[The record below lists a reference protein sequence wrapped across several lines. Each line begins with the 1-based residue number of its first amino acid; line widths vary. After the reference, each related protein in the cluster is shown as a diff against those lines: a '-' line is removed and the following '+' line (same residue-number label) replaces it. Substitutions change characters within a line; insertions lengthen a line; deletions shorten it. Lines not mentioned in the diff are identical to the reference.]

1 MARMR
6 RRRAVLV
13 TGLAALLAILVG
25 VVVYAQVIDPGDKG
39 DTSTGLVTPT
49 LAAPVARTFD
59 ILPDRSQIDFVT
71 EVRGVPVEGVFPVKT
86 GTITLEPAGDA
97 LRVHVYLEIDVDGVT
112 TSALAAPVL
121 RGAMKTGDYP
131 VAFYVADSREPVP
144 VTEEEITFLLDGEL
158 DVHNVAAPHSMTV
171 RAQLVGGD
179 LWAVATADL
188 DLANHEVEFPPMIG
202 NSTIQLTARLEAVES
217 QASP

>member
-6 RRRAVLV
+6 HRRAALV
-13 TGLAALLAILVG
+13 AGIAALVMILAG

-49 LAAPVARTFD
+49 LAAQSARTFD
-59 ILPDRSQIDFVT
+59 ILPDRSQVDFVT
-71 EVRGVPVEGVFPVKT
+71 EVRGVPVEGVFPVEA
-86 GTITLEPAGDA
+86 GTITLEPEGEA
-97 LRVHVYLEIDVDGVT
+97 LRVHVYLEIDVDAVS
-112 TSALAAPVL
+112 TSALVTPVL

-131 VAFYVADSREPVP
+131 IAFYVAESREPVP
-144 VTEEEITFLLDGEL
+144 VTEDEITFLLDGEL

-179 LWAVATADL
+179 MWAEATSDL
-188 DLANHEVEFPPMIG
+188 DLANHGVEFPAMIG

-217 QASP
+217 QTGS

>member
-6 RRRAVLV
+6 GRRAVLV
-13 TGLAALLAILVG
+13 FGLAALVMILAG

-49 LAAPVARTFD
+49 LAAQAARTFD
-59 ILPDRSQIDFVT
+59 IQPDRSQVDFVT
-71 EVRGVPVEGVFPVKT
+71 DVRGVPVEGVFPVKA
-86 GTITLEPAGDA
+86 GTITLEPEGGA
-97 LRVHVYLEIDVDGVT
+97 LRVHVYLEIDVDGVS
-112 TSALAAPVL
+112 TSALVTPVL

-131 VAFYVADSREPVP
+131 VAFYVAESRGLVP
-144 VTEEEITFLLDGEL
+144 VTEEEISFDLDGEL

-171 RAQLVGGD
+171 RAQLVGGA
-179 LWAVATADL
+179 LWAVATSDL
-188 DLANHEVEFPPMIG
+188 DLAIHEVEFPAMIG

-217 QASP
+217 QAGS